1 MAQVGK
7 AATILVHGFGELFNQ
22 AKPDVQR
29 RKEYFVS
36 VHQRIV
42 DDVMDLPGTISSRA
56 SQSFLI
62 VLRSVP
68 TIPHA

>member
-7 AATILVHGFGELFNQ
+7 AATILVQGFGELFNQ

-29 RKEYFVS
+29 WKEYLVS

-42 DDVMDLPGTISSRA
+42 DDFMDLPGTISSRA
-56 SQSFLI
+56 GQSFL
-62 VLRSVP
+62 V
-68 TIPHA
+68 

>member
-7 AATILVHGFGELFNQ
+7 AATIFVQGFGELFNQ

-29 RKEYFVS
+29 WKEYFVF

-42 DDVMDLPGTISSRA
+42 DDVMDLPGTISSR
-56 SQSFLI
+56 SGQSFL
-62 VLRSVP
+62 V
-68 TIPHA
+68 

>member
-7 AATILVHGFGELFNQ
+7 AATILVQDFGELLNQ

-29 RKEYFVS
+29 WKEYFVS

-56 SQSFLI
+56 GQSF
-62 VLRSVP
+62 VV
-68 TIPHA
+68 